1 MKTTL
6 LLVATLTLGAAMPS
20 LAQDAHAGHSA
31 EASSMESGASLTPQ
45 LPEICLGAEA
55 ASSMEPMAMDHEMDP
70 AQADLMAGM
79 DENNQL
85 MMQAGMV
92 EDLDVAFVCAMIP
105 HHQSAINM
113 ARAEL
118 EHGDNGWAKEM
129 AQKIIDTQE
138 AEIAEM
144 TAWLEGEGATE

>member
-1 MKTTL
+1 MKHTIIAL
-6 LLVATLTLGAAMPS
+6 ALIGMSSIPS
-20 LAQDAHAGHSA
+20 IAQDAHSGHGAPAASGGSLAA
-31 EASSMESGASLTPQ
+31 E
-45 LPEICLGAEA
+45 LPEICLTA
-55 ASSMEPMAMDHEMDP
+55 AAVTADPMAMDHEMD
-70 AQADLMAGM
+70 AAHTDLMAGM

-113 ARAEL
+113 AKAEL
-118 EHGDNGWAKEM
+118 EHGDNKWAKDM
-129 AQKIIDTQE
+129 AQKIIGAQE

-144 TAWLEGEGATE
+144 VTWLEGDGAGE